1 MLEDAIDAD
10 LDAFA
15 HLSEDAARTS
25 VPGGFAPSVTPVSP
39 EPRGKAFSFSETSPR
54 ERERARHG
62 WTDAEDA
69 ALTALVNTHGCR
81 KWSEVA
87 RGLGRRTG
95 KQCRERWNNHV
106 RPDIKR
112 GAWTEAEELALVDAH
127 TRLGNRWADI
137 AAAIPGRTENAV
149 KNHWNATARRKDAPV
164 AREGTSVVLREHLLR
179 VRLGNEDA
187 DVVAYAVGGITEE
200 DVARLETLAPPGARE
215 DAAADPT
222 ESLAKR
228 RRLSGGSADIPPTR
242 ALGASVSSVS
252 ASLRRS
258 LSRSLLDDRRDG
270 DAGAPREAAEAAAP
284 KAPKRGPEK
293 GSTLADRRRTQIA
306 AVAAAAAR
314 AKAERESRVAA
325 ARREASR
332 GDACPAAEPA
342 DSAAVSARE
351 NVPSDG
357 VPRGASGSGDAVA
370 EKKPASPA
378 SSLGDSR
385 EPKEA
390 RHPADD
396 LMAACMRRVRAQ
408 KGASY
413 HFENARANP
422 FRAKPGN
429 PEKRSRRPA
438 REKISFSANT
448 SAEKR
453 SGATEP
459 ALPALPA
466 SAEARVSHTS
476 DISQWDLEP
485 RGDADRGPEDEDPT
499 LAACAAAAAD
509 ATAFDASRAFE
520 DWRVDWFA
528 LDDRVNHDG
537 RSDAAEG
544 EGSGLPTTHLGSLAE
559 DTGDALAVPTL
570 DGAAF
575 SPSPQNGAGKAGG
588 HYEPLDEL
596 EDLVATVGLHKAVA
610 CLRSALGR
618 VAGDDVP
625 TLVARDGS
633 CGGGVRAD
641 EREFDAR
648 SMLSG

>member
-15 HLSEDAARTS
+15 HLSGGATRTS
-25 VPGGFAPSVTPVSP
+25 VPGGLAPSVTPVSP

-69 ALTALVNTHGCR
+69 ALTALVQTHGCR

-200 DVARLETLAPPGARE
+200 DVARLGRASGARE
-215 DAAADPT
+215 DAAADPP
-222 ESLAKR
+222 ESRAKR

-242 ALGASVSSVS
+242 ALDASVSSVS

-258 LSRSLLDDRRDG
+258 LSRSLLDNRRDR

-284 KAPKRGPEK
+284 KAPKRAPEK

-332 GDACPAAEPA
+332 GDACPAAKPA
-342 DSAAVSARE
+342 DAAAVSARE

-422 FRAKPGN
+422 RAKPGN
-429 PEKRSRRPA
+429 PEKRSRRHA
-438 REKISFSANT
+438 REKFGSS
-448 SAEKR
+448 EKR

-459 ALPALPA
+459 VTALPA

-575 SPSPQNGAGKAGG
+575 SPSPQNAAGKAGG

-633 CGGGVRAD
+633 CGGGLRAV

>member
-1 MLEDAIDAD
+1 
-10 LDAFA
+10 
-15 HLSEDAARTS
+15 
-25 VPGGFAPSVTPVSP
+25 
-39 EPRGKAFSFSETSPR
+39 
-54 ERERARHG
+54 
-62 WTDAEDA
+62 
-69 ALTALVNTHGCR
+69 
-81 KWSEVA
+81 
-87 RGLGRRTG
+87 
-95 KQCRERWNNHV
+95 V